1 LLLSACSQ
9 RLPSDPAA
17 QIAEIQKRMDA
28 APTSFKKCSWLVHA
42 ADNPTTA
49 ARDLLLQSLRAPHP
63 ILSGTA
69 GSLLKV
75 RWIRDPETRR
85 EVRAYYL
92 DPKNSLRNREILY
105 DQLLRHV
112 REQYPDLA
120 DLPPNPP
127 TLPGVPHIASAAKG
141 GDGKEGGTGGKG
153 GGP

>member
-1 LLLSACSQ
+1 
-9 RLPSDPAA
+9 
-17 QIAEIQKRMDA
+17 M
-28 APTSFKKCSWLVHA
+28 
-42 ADNPTTA
+42 
-49 ARDLLLQSLRAPHP
+49 
-63 ILSGTA
+63 
-69 GSLLKV
+69 LKV

-85 EVRAYYL
+85 VVRAYYL

-127 TLPGVPHIASAAKG
+127 TLPGVPHIASAATQGEGAG
-141 GDGKEGGTGGKG
+141 GRKG